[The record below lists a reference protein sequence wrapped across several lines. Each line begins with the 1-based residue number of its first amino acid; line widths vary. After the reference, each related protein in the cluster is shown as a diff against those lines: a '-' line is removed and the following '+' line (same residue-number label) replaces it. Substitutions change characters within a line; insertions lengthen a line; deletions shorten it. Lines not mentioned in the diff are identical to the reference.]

1 LEVVTGVKSGRTPAD
16 EIIVLFDST
25 GLALQDVVAAAAVYE
40 KAVNAGTRPADE
52 FRQLNRPGQL

>member
-16 EIIVLFDST
+16 EIIVFDST

>member
-1 LEVVTGVKSGRTPAD
+1 LEVVTGVKFGRTSAD
-16 EIIVLFDST
+16 EIIVFDST

-40 KAVNAGTRPADE
+40 KAVNAGTRHADE

>member
-1 LEVVTGVKSGRTPAD
+1 LEVVTGVKFGRTSAD
-16 EIIVLFDST
+16 EIIVFDST